1 MTKFLTH
8 ESVGDIKYSDDHTMI
23 VLLFLMFKLIWKLP
37 NHKHFVRCLFCH
49 YKLFIDWMKFGFCP
63 ATFSALLQNPDLFG
77 LNLLESS
84 SIFQF
89 LGIFLVHSI
98 PYQLWIFSFLCCC
111 STCGLRPTASASTS
125 IVRHT
130 ESWNHGWRVES
141 ELTFYKLH
149 QRFLYPEILRKTDAT
164 YSNHTVDWLP
174 YGVDSG
180 NGKLL
185 TMSLLLLSFR
195 ASGLVACLYVYVLLT
210 WLPPMSQSTLDSK
223 PDMIHM

>member
-1 MTKFLTH
+1 MSQWATLN
-8 ESVGDIKYSDDHTMI
+8 IQMI
-23 VLLFLMFKLIWKLP
+23 TLW
-37 NHKHFVRCLFCH
+37 LFC
-49 YKLFIDWMKFGFCP
+49 
-63 ATFSALLQNPDLFG
+63 FSLCLSWSESFQITSILLDVSSVTINYLLTEWNLVSSQQHFLLCCKTQIFFG

-89 LGIFLVHSI
+89 LGIFLFHSI

-111 STCGLRPTASASTS
+111 STCGLRPTASAS
-125 IVRHT
+125 HT
-130 ESWNHGWRVES
+130 ESWNHDWRVES

-149 QRFLYPEILRKTDAT
+149 QRFLYPEILRKT

-195 ASGLVACLYVYVLLT
+195 ASDLVACLYVYVLLT
-210 WLPPMSQSTLDSK
+210 WTPPMSQSTLDSK

>member
-1 MTKFLTH
+1 MSQWATLN
-8 ESVGDIKYSDDHTMI
+8 IQMI
-23 VLLFLMFKLIWKLP
+23 TLW
-37 NHKHFVRCLFCH
+37 LFC
-49 YKLFIDWMKFGFCP
+49 
-63 ATFSALLQNPDLFG
+63 FSLCLSWSESFQITSILLDVSSVTINYLMTEWNLVSSQQHFLLCCKTQIFFG

-89 LGIFLVHSI
+89 LGIFLFHSI
-98 PYQLWIFSFLCCC
+98 PYQLRIFSFLCCC

-125 IVRHT
+125 IVKHT

-210 WLPPMSQSTLDSK
+210 WSPPMSQSTLDSK